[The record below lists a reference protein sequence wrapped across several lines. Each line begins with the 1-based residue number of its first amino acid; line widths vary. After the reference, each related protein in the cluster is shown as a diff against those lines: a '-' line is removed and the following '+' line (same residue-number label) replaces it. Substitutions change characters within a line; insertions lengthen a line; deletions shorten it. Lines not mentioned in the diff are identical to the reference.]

1 MVLIII
7 SLYLI
12 ISFLLTLFSLQKEN
26 EGLKIFLISLLLT
39 PVTGL
44 IYIIFKKKSYKKVH
58 FYYCPECDYV
68 FPVKMKY
75 CPICEEHGKRVKLF
89 KYNSPYKISDKI
101 IITNFS

>member
-1 MVLIII
+1 MLLIVI

-12 ISFLLTLFSLQKEN
+12 ISFLLTLLSIQKEN

-58 FYYCPECDYV
+58 FYYCSECNYV

-75 CPICEEHGKRVKLF
+75 CPICEEQGKRVKLV

>member
-1 MVLIII
+1 MLLIVI

-12 ISFLLTLFSLQKEN
+12 ISFLLTLFSIQKEN

-58 FYYCPECDYV
+58 FYYCSECDYV

-75 CPICEEHGKRVKLF
+75 CPICEEQGKRVKLV